1 MAIGIRKSEG
11 SKQAG
16 KAPIYIY
23 DADQRWGT
31 WQQRLEELI
40 HYRYLLRNL
49 VVRDL
54 KARYKNSLLGIMWS
68 LLNPLGLMIVF
79 TVVFS
84 VMSRFNN
91 NTRYYAVFVLVG
103 LVPWTFFTGA
113 LHSGAVSVVGNVGLV
128 KKVYFPREL
137 LPVTALLSNLVNFS
151 ISFLLIIL
159 FLFIFGI
166 GLSRHILWVP
176 AILITQLTFMLGLIM
191 FVSAL
196 TVFFRDILMILDVLL
211 TAWFFA
217 TPIFYP
223 LEDLE
228 RPLTI
233 LGTTLNSA
241 QVMRWINPMASIIDG
256 YRTVLWGTRF
266 SNGPVSMDPSYL
278 LRTFI
283 TSAIILVLGYLFF
296 LRAEPL
302 FGEKL

>member
-1 MAIGIRKSEG
+1 MATGTEKRGNKT
-11 SKQAG
+11 QL
-16 KAPIYIY
+16 YIY
-23 DADQRWGT
+23 DADQSWGT
-31 WQQRLEELI
+31 WRHRTEELMD
-40 HYRYLLRNL
+40 YRYLLRNL

-84 VMSRFNN
+84 VMSRFNSG
-91 NTRYYAVFVLVG
+91 TRSYAVFVLVG

-113 LHSGAVSVVGNVGLV
+113 LHSGAVSVVGNVSLV

-137 LPVTALLSNLVNFS
+137 LPLTALLSNLVNFS
-151 ISFLLIIL
+151 ISFLLIIV

-176 AILITQLTFMLGLIM
+176 AILITQLTFTLGLIM

-217 TPIFYP
+217 TPVFYP

-228 RPLTI
+228 RPLNI
-233 LGTTLNSA
+233 LGTTFNSA
-241 QVMRWINPMASIIDG
+241 QVMRWLNPMASIVDG

-266 SNGPVSMDPSYL
+266 SDGPVSMDPSFL
-278 LRTFI
+278 LRTFV
-283 TSAIILVLGYLFF
+283 TSVIILIIGYLFF